1 MARNEHFYFASHAP
15 GRQIHGVR
23 WLPEGQPRAVL
34 QITHGMVEYIERYQ
48 DFAQWLNERGFLVTG
63 HDHLGHGNS
72 IRTKAD
78 YGYFADEDAN
88 GTVLADV
95 HRLTQ
100 LTKESYPGLPYF
112 LLGHSMGS
120 FYARQYLCQYGEELD
135 GAIIMGTGCQPRMLV
150 RAGKLLTTLV
160 AAVKGWHHRS
170 KLVTTVAFGG
180 YNKRFEPVRTPKD
193 WLTRDEAIVDAYIAD
208 ERSSFIFTLNA
219 YHAMFTG
226 IDRLYDKNL
235 LARIPKDL
243 TVFFVAGEEDP
254 VGDFGKGVRRAAQMC
269 RDAGVQKVDLKLYPN
284 DRHEILNELDR
295 QQVYEDLLCWMEE
308 HMK

>member
-1 MARNEHFYFASHAP
+1 MARTEHFYFASHAP

-88 GTVLADV
+88 GTVLADG

-100 LTKESYPGLPYF
+100 LPKESSPGLPFF

-170 KLVTTVAFGG
+170 KLVTNVAFGG

-219 YHAMFTG
+219 YHAMFSG

-235 LARIPKDL
+235 LDRMPKDL
-243 TVFFVAGEEDP
+243 PVFFVAGEEDP
-254 VGDFGKGVRRAAQMC
+254 VGDFGKGVRQAVQMC
-269 RDAGVQKVDLKLYPN
+269 RDAGVQRVDLKLYPK

>member
-1 MARNEHFYFASHAP
+1 MAKREEFYFDSHAP
-15 GRQIHGVR
+15 GRRIHAVR
-23 WLPEGQPRAVL
+23 WIPEGQPRAIL

-48 DFAQWLNERGFLVTG
+48 DFALWLTRRGFLVIG
-63 HDHLGHGNS
+63 HDHLGHGGS

-78 YGYFADEDAN
+78 YVYFADENAN

-100 LTKESYPGLPYF
+100 LTKEAYSDLPYF

-150 RAGKLLTTLV
+150 RAGKLLTNLV

-170 KLVTTVAFGG
+170 KLVTSVAFGS

-208 ERSSFIFTLNA
+208 ERSSFLFTLNA

-226 IDRLYDKNL
+226 IDRLYHKDL
-235 LARIPKDL
+235 LSRMPKDL
-243 TVFFVAGEEDP
+243 PVFFVAGEEDP
-254 VGDFGKGVRRAAQMC
+254 VGDFGKGVHRAVQMC
-269 RDAGVQKVDLKLYPN
+269 RDAGLTKVDLKLYPG
-284 DRHEILNELDR
+284 DRHEILNERDR
-295 QQVYEDLLCWMEE
+295 QRVYEDLAHWLESNIT
-308 HMK
+308 

>member
-1 MARNEHFYFASHAP
+1 MARKEHFHFDSHAP
-15 GRQIHGVR
+15 GRKIHAVR
-23 WLPEGQPRAVL
+23 WIPEGQPKAIL
-34 QITHGMVEYIERYQ
+34 QITHGMVEYIERYD
-48 DFAQWLNERGFLVTG
+48 DFAQWLNRQGFLVTG

-78 YGYFADEDAN
+78 YGYFAEEDAN
-88 GTVLADV
+88 GTVLADI

-100 LTKESYPGLPYF
+100 ITKEAYPGLPYF

-120 FYARQYLCQYGEELD
+120 FFARQYICRYGEELD

-170 KLVTTVAFGG
+170 KLVTSVAFGS
-180 YNKRFEPVRTPKD
+180 YNKRFEPIRTPKD

-235 LARIPKDL
+235 LTRIPKDL
-243 TVFFVAGEEDP
+243 PVFFVAGEEDP

-269 RDAGVQKVDLKLYPN
+269 RDVGVKEVDLKLYPK

-295 QQVYEDLLCWMEE
+295 QTVYEDLLRWMEN
-308 HMK
+308 HIK

>member
-1 MARNEHFYFASHAP
+1 MARTEHFYFASHAP

-150 RAGKLLTTLV
+150 LAGKLLTTLV

-180 YNKRFEPVRTPKD
+180 YNKRFEPIRTPKD

-235 LARIPKDL
+235 LACIPKDL
-243 TVFFVAGEEDP
+243 PVFFVAGEEDP
-254 VGDFGKGVRRAAQMC
+254 VGDFGKGVRQAVQMC

>member
-1 MARNEHFYFASHAP
+1 MARTEHFYFASHAP

-170 KLVTTVAFGG
+170 KLVTNVAFGG

-219 YHAMFTG
+219 YHAMFSG

-235 LARIPKDL
+235 LDRMPKDL
-243 TVFFVAGEEDP
+243 PVFFVAGEEDP
-254 VGDFGKGVRRAAQMC
+254 VGDFGKGVRQAVQMC
-269 RDAGVQKVDLKLYPN
+269 RDAGVQRVDLKLYPK

>member
-1 MARNEHFYFASHAP
+1 MARTEHFYFASHAP
-15 GRQIHGVR
+15 GRQVHGVR
-23 WLPEGQPRAVL
+23 WFPEGQPRAVL
-34 QITHGMVEYIERYQ
+34 QITHGMVEYIERYD
-48 DFAQWLNERGFLVTG
+48 DFAQWLNRQGFLVIG

-78 YGYFADEDAN
+78 YGYFADQDAN

-170 KLVTTVAFGG
+170 KLVTNVAFGG
-180 YNKRFEPVRTPKD
+180 YNKRFEPVRTTKD

-235 LARIPKDL
+235 LARMPKDL
-243 TVFFVAGEEDP
+243 PVFFVAGEEDP
-254 VGDFGKGVRRAAQMC
+254 VGDFGKGVRQAAQMC
-269 RDAGVQKVDLKLYPN
+269 RDAGVKKVDLKLYPK

-295 QQVYEDLLCWMEE
+295 QHVYEDLFCWMEE
-308 HMK
+308 QML

>member
-1 MARNEHFYFASHAP
+1 MARTEHFYFASHAP

-170 KLVTTVAFGG
+170 KLVTNVAFGG

-235 LARIPKDL
+235 LACIPKNL
-243 TVFFVAGEEDP
+243 PVFFVAGEEDP
-254 VGDFGKGVRRAAQMC
+254 VGDFGKGVRQAAQMC
-269 RDAGVQKVDLKLYPN
+269 RDAGVQKVDLKLYPK

-295 QQVYEDLLCWMEE
+295 QKVYEDLLRWMKEL
-308 HMK
+308 M

>member
-1 MARNEHFYFASHAP
+1 MAKIEEFYFDSHAP
-15 GRQIHGVR
+15 GRRIHAVR
-23 WLPEGQPRAVL
+23 WIPEGQPRAIL

-48 DFAQWLNERGFLVTG
+48 DFALWLTQRGFLVTG
-63 HDHLGHGNS
+63 HDHLGHGGS

-78 YGYFADEDAN
+78 YGYFADENAN

-100 LTKESYPGLPYF
+100 LTKEAYSGLPYF

-135 GAIIMGTGCQPRMLV
+135 GAIIMGTGCQPRLLV
-150 RAGKLLTTLV
+150 RAGKLLTNLV

-170 KLVTTVAFGG
+170 KLVTSVAFGS

-208 ERSSFIFTLNA
+208 ERSSFLFTLNA

-226 IDRLYDKNL
+226 IDRLYDKDL
-235 LARIPKDL
+235 LSRMPKDL
-243 TVFFVAGEEDP
+243 PVFFVAGEADP
-254 VGDFGKGVRRAAQMC
+254 VGDFGKGVHRAVQMC
-269 RDAGVQKVDLKLYPN
+269 RDAGLTKVDLKLYPG

-295 QQVYEDLLCWMEE
+295 QRVYEDLAHWLESNIT
-308 HMK
+308 

>member
-1 MARNEHFYFASHAP
+1 MARTEHFYFASHAP

-170 KLVTTVAFGG
+170 KLVTNVAFGG
-180 YNKRFEPVRTPKD
+180 YNKRFEPIRTPKD

-219 YHAMFTG
+219 YHAMFSG

-235 LARIPKDL
+235 LDRMPKDL
-243 TVFFVAGEEDP
+243 PVFFVAGEEDP

-269 RDAGVQKVDLKLYPN
+269 RDAGVQRVDLKLYPK

-295 QQVYEDLLCWMEE
+295 QKVYEDLLRWMKEL
-308 HMK
+308 M